1 MSLNEPQIQTIH
13 FDDLQAAYFD
23 HVKVAKRGFA
33 KLFHAQAKEEH
44 EHFEKFLDYINLRS
58 AYVANFNVK
67 VCYFLFEFSYVKSA
81 NMFKIDAK
89 QIVMGKHFGSTKGRH
104 RT

>member
-1 MSLNEPQIQTIH
+1 MNLEKHASFVYKQMVCSKIESRQLYFSLL
-13 FDDLQAAYFD
+13 FQAAYFD

-67 VCYFLFEFSYVKSA
+67 VCS
-81 NMFKIDAK
+81 I
-89 QIVMGKHFGSTKGRH
+89 
-104 RT
+104 

>member
-1 MSLNEPQIQTIH
+1 MFQNELQIQAIH
-13 FDDLQAAYFD
+13 FDYLQAAYFD

-33 KLFHAQAKEEH
+33 KMFHAQAKEEH

-67 VCYFLFEFSYVKSA
+67 VCCFFVWILLPK
-81 NMFKIDAK
+81 
-89 QIVMGKHFGSTKGRH
+89 
-104 RT
+104 